1 MEKIKKLKSLLKEKK
16 IDGYMITKN
25 DEFFVEYVPENKDRL
40 KYISNFSGSF
50 GFAIILKNI
59 NYLFV
64 DGRYTLQAQKECS
77 KYFKI
82 ITFPDIMP
90 KNIFKN
96 QRKIIAFDSKLITKK
111 FLGTFFNGSKI
122 KFLPLKENLI
132 DKIWKRKEKHKVN
145 KFYLMPENSI
155 NKKYELKLK
164 QILLN
169 LKRKNADY
177 QFISASENNAWLFN
191 IRGKDTDYALCLYA
205 IV

>member
-1 MEKIKKLKSLLKEKK
+1 MEKIKKLKKYLIAEK

-111 FLGTFFNGSKI
+111 IFRHFFNGSKI
-122 KFLPLKENLI
+122 KFLPLK
-132 DKIWKRKEKHKVN
+132 KI
-145 KFYLMPENSI
+145 
-155 NKKYELKLK
+155 
-164 QILLN
+164 
-169 LKRKNADY
+169 
-177 QFISASENNAWLFN
+177 
-191 IRGKDTDYALCLYA
+191 
-205 IV
+205 

>member
-50 GFAIILKNI
+50 GFAIILKNT

-82 ITFPDIMP
+82 ITFPEIMP
-90 KNIFKN
+90 KNIF
-96 QRKIIAFDSKLITKK
+96 
-111 FLGTFFNGSKI
+111 
-122 KFLPLKENLI
+122 
-132 DKIWKRKEKHKVN
+132 
-145 KFYLMPENSI
+145 
-155 NKKYELKLK
+155 
-164 QILLN
+164 
-169 LKRKNADY
+169 
-177 QFISASENNAWLFN
+177 
-191 IRGKDTDYALCLYA
+191 
-205 IV
+205 